1 MLRRLL
7 PIAAVLAAAAL
18 LPASASASPATSQ
31 PFSDS
36 YTASETGLV
45 DGCTGASDGVLAGS
59 GTVTGRMTQMNGGLA
74 VQGVENDIVRID
86 FGDGSFFIGSSTDH
100 FSFAAPPSG
109 SVVFT
114 DAHEDDGVSY
124 AADGSVLASVVFRA
138 TEHTTITPDG
148 QVRVSFERGRL
159 TCS

>member
-1 MLRRLL
+1 MLRRLF
-7 PIAAVLAAAAL
+7 PVAAVVAATAL
-18 LPASASASPATSQ
+18 LPAAAPASPATSQ

-45 DGCTGASDGVLAGS
+45 DDCTGASGGVLVGS

-74 VQGVENDIVRID
+74 VHGVENDIVRID

-124 AADGSVLASVVFRA
+124 AADGSVLARAVFRA

>member
-1 MLRRLL
+1 MLRRPL
-7 PIAAVLAAAAL
+7 PIAAVLAVTALFPAAA
-18 LPASASASPATSQ
+18 PASPATSQ

-36 YTASETGLV
+36 YTASETGLP
-45 DGCTGASDGVLAGS
+45 DDCTGATGGVLAGS
-59 GTVTGRMTQMNGGLA
+59 GTVTGRITEMDD
-74 VQGVENDIVRID
+74 GVVVHGVDSGTVRID
-86 FGDGSFFIGSSTDH
+86 FSNGSYFVGASRDR
-100 FSFAAPPSG
+100 FSFESPPSG
-109 SVVFT
+109 TLVFT

-124 AADGSVLASVVFRA
+124 AADGSVIASVVFRA